1 MVLNLI
7 QPKKED
13 EVLRTIK
20 DRHFEFETKINFQTI
35 EVEQIRE
42 KYNLALNK
50 LEQLKFELDQF
61 KRVALP
67 NFSIVVY
74 SPKSTEYYRASYRH
88 YDPIQ
93 EKSIPRVVHLG
104 PTKDFKG
111 KDDPA
116 LIHFAQVQIIS
127 YLMNKFPGIY
137 ANLLSIK

>member
-7 QPKKED
+7 QPIEKDK
-13 EVLRTIK
+13 LLFAIK
-20 DRHFEFETKINFQTI
+20 NRHNEFEQKIKFQTF
-35 EVEQIRE
+35 EVEKIRE
-42 KYNLALNK
+42 MYNVALKK
-50 LEQLKFELDQF
+50 LEQLKFELDGY

-67 NFSIVVY
+67 KFSIV
-74 SPKSTEYYRASYRH
+74 SFTPKKTEYYRASYRH

-116 LIHFAQVQIIS
+116 LIHLAQVQIVS

-137 ANLLSIK
+137 ADLLSIK